1 MRVFLK
7 KLKNTKKG
15 MKFTYFFALITYIV
29 TLVLFTKSILSLVGI
44 ETVIRTILIIVFILY
59 GLIYMVFAL
68 AKMFQNKRL
77 GFTIISVITL
87 LLALIFGFGSYYIDK
102 LYGKLEN
109 LTTKET
115 STYTTV
121 LLGLNGTSYDS
132 DITIGLI
139 SDEKDRTGYIL
150 PLEFMKKEKMNN
162 ETKYYSNYTELIEAL
177 YNKEVDAIFI
187 TKDYKTI
194 YGNEDKYQNIGTETT
209 ILKEYQKEMKTEE
222 SELLTSTKSLTE
234 PFTVL
239 VMGVDSEEKDGLDA
253 NAAFNGDTLILVT
266 FNPKTLTA
274 TMFSIPR
281 DLYVPIISSY
291 GSQITTNKVNSSAA
305 YGTASTVNTI
315 KNLTGIDIDYFV
327 KVNFQGVI
335 DLVNTL
341 GGIDVDVEAP
351 DYDYYISQWGEGNLC
366 ESDANRTYIH
376 PVCMKTGWQHLNGE
390 QALAYARNRHGF
402 LMSDLA
408 RNKHQQ
414 QIIEAVAKKL
424 VKTSNFSEFEKLLD
438 TVSNNIATN
447 MKTSQILS
455 FYQSLKGMLVQA
467 LNGEDFITIEKTQIQ
482 TFSFKNVYGLDCL
495 GYYSG
500 SLDAITTLMK
510 ENLGLTS
517 IKTIKTFSYDYS
529 EDYELDSETT
539 GKGIYSGAKKP
550 DQSIYGNY
558 NNTTKNDNS
567 SNNNND
573 YDNDDD
579 DSYDDEDDDSNN
591 SSSNSNNNNNNTND
605 NNSNNSNSNN
615 SSNSNSNT
623 DDNSSKTDD
632 TKNDSNNNSDSSDST
647 NTDNNTND
655 TEPTIPGNPE

>member
-1 MRVFLK
+1 MKVLRK
-7 KLKNTKKG
+7 KLKNAKKG
-15 MKFTYFFALITYIV
+15 MKFTYFFTLLAYILTLI
-29 TLVLFTKSILSLVGI
+29 LFIKSLLSLTGI
-44 ETVIRTILIIVFILY
+44 ETMIRTIVIIVFVIY
-59 GLIYMVFAL
+59 ALIYMLYAL
-68 AKMFQNKRL
+68 TKLLEKKRI
-77 GFTIISVITL
+77 GFTIISIITL
-87 LLALIFGFGSYYIDK
+87 LLALMFGFGSYYIDK

-150 PLEFMKKEKMNN
+150 PLEYMKNENMNN

-194 YGNEDKYQNIGTETT
+194 YGNEDKYQSIGTETT
-209 ILKEYQKEMKTEE
+209 ILKEYQREMKTEE

-239 VMGVDSEEKDGLDA
+239 VMGVDSDEKDGLDA

-366 ESDANRTYIH
+366 ESDANRTYIN

-424 VKTSNFSEFEKLLD
+424 VKTSNFSDFEKLLD

-482 TFSFKNVYGLDCL
+482 TFSFKNTYGLDCL

-510 ENLGLTS
+510 ENLGQST

-539 GKGIYSGAKKP
+539 GKGIYSGTKMP

-558 NNTTKNDNS
+558 NNSSKNDNS
-567 SNNNND
+567 DFNNNNN
-573 YDNDDD
+573 YDDD
-579 DSYDDEDDDSNN
+579 DSYDDEDDDSDN
-591 SSSNSNNNNNNTND
+591 SNSNSNNNN

-623 DDNSSKTDD
+623 TDNSSKNDD
-632 TKNDSNNNSDSSDST
+632 TKNDSNNNSDSSDNT
-647 NTDNNTND
+647 NTDNNTD

>member
-15 MKFTYFFALITYIV
+15 MKFTYFFTLITYIV

-121 LLGLNGTSYDS
+121 LLSLNGTSYDS

-239 VMGVDSEEKDGLDA
+239 VMGVDSDEKDGLDA

-510 ENLGLTS
+510 ENLGLETV
-517 IKTIKTFSYDYS
+517 KTIKTFSYDYS

-579 DSYDDEDDDSNN
+579 SYDDEDDDSNN
-591 SSSNSNNNNNNTND
+591 SNSNSNNSNNNTND
-605 NNSNNSNSNN
+605 NTNNNSNSNN

-647 NTDNNTND
+647 NTDNSTD